1 MHIVIRALGHALC
14 IFAVATHAYVWL
26 EGLPERLAPRWS
38 VVATHAYVWLEGYAD
53 TSCGYILP
61 VATHAYAWL
70 EGK

>member
-14 IFAVATHAYVWL
+14 IFAVATHAYVWI
-26 EGLPERLAPRWS
+26 
-38 VVATHAYVWLEGYAD
+38 EGYMYR
-53 TSCGYILP
+53 TEKYRTF